1 MELIAIA
8 IFTTVIISWYNF
20 FYLLRKEIMDEGY
33 TEGPMIE
40 QPILASMVF
49 ITISIIISPLLLICV
64 IVPEVKEAFFNG
76 FKKAMTESN
85 T

>member
-33 TEGPMIE
+33 TEGTMIE

-49 ITISIIISPLLLICV
+49 IIISFEI
-64 IVPEVKEAFFNG
+64 
-76 FKKAMTESN
+76 
-85 T
+85 